1 MINSSKTFFFS
12 ALIALLSCTYAVH
25 AQMSAGAPQRA
36 NPFAAFDRDGNG
48 MISEQE
54 FNEFRAQRRKAR
66 AEQGRMMRG
75 VADAPSF
82 SQIDSNQDG
91 LLSREELMT
100 ARQAHMQKRRAMGRQ
115 MGPGMDR
122 GMGRPGRGYGPG
134 MGWDRQNPM
143 PGRPS
148 MGRNRPAFSDFD
160 LNGDGRLT
168 ENEFT
173 EARNRRMSERARQG
187 YPMRNAANAPSFA
200 DIDAN
205 ADGFVTA
212 EELYDFRAQ
221 RMRQRWQ
228 R

>member
-1 MINSSKTFFFS
+1 MINSSKILFSS
-12 ALIALLSCTYAVH
+12 ALIALLSCSYTVH

-36 NPFAAFDRDGNG
+36 NPFAAFDRDNNG

-91 LLSREELMT
+91 LLSREEMMT

-115 MGPGMDR
+115 MGPGMGR
-122 GMGRPGRGYGPG
+122 GMGPGMGYGRG
-134 MGWDRQNPM
+134 MGWDRQGPM
-143 PGRPS
+143 PGRYS
-148 MGRNRPAFSDFD
+148 MGRNRPGFSDFD

-205 ADGFVTA
+205 ADGAVTA
-212 EELYDFRAQ
+212 RELDNFRTQ